1 MANILVIDDD
11 ERIRT
16 LVRRTLELDGHTVSV
31 AADGQE
37 ALRLFNN
44 AIELVVSDV
53 LMPRMGGFEMID
65 QIRQRSLSVPIVS
78 MSAGGQIGP
87 EEYLKLA
94 RRLGANRSLRKPFFD
109 WELRDAIAELLPQ
122 EQTRHE

>member
-16 LVRRTLELDGHTVSV
+16 LVRRTLEIDGHTVSV
-31 AADGQE
+31 AADGAE

-44 AIELVVSDV
+44 SVELVVSDV

-65 QIRQRSLSVPIVS
+65 QIRQRSPSVPIVS
-78 MSAGGQIGP
+78 MSAGGQIAP
-87 EEYLKLA
+87 DDYLRLA

-109 WELRDAIAELLPQ
+109 WELRDTIAELLPQ
-122 EQTRHE
+122 EGIAE